1 MGLGGAGFP
10 THVKLRIPPDKN
22 VDTLIVNAAECEPY
36 ITVDYRECLENSWD
50 ILSSIYTLK
59 ELFGFKRV
67 VIAAEDNKPEAFKV
81 LKRIADQDLEDDNVV
96 RLMTLKSKYPQGA
109 EKMMVYSATGRKVP
123 PGKLPADVG
132 CVVMNVA
139 SVAFIARYLKSG
151 KPLVSRSL
159 TVDGSAIA
167 GFKAEPGKIITGGPM
182 MGLAVINTDIPV
194 LKQNNA
200 ILAFA
205 DDASKVKKERDC
217 IRCGRC
223 AAACPLSLMPTLI
236 ERYTKAKDVERLE
249 KIGVNVCMECGSCA
263 YSCPAA
269 KPLVQYMRLAK
280 QLLREEKSKNA

>member
-1 MGLGGAGFP
+1 
-10 THVKLRIPPDKN
+10 
-22 VDTLIVNAAECEPY
+22 
-36 ITVDYRECLENSWD
+36 
-50 ILSSIYTLK
+50 
-59 ELFGFKRV
+59 
-67 VIAAEDNKPEAFKV
+67 
-81 LKRIADQDLEDDNVV
+81 
-96 RLMTLKSKYPQGA
+96 
-109 EKMMVYSATGRKVP
+109 
-123 PGKLPADVG
+123 
-132 CVVMNVA
+132 
-139 SVAFIARYLKSG
+139 
-151 KPLVSRSL
+151 
-159 TVDGSAIA
+159 
-167 GFKAEPGKIITGGPM
+167 M
-182 MGLAVINTDIPV
+182 MGLAVVNTDIPV

-236 ERYTKAKDVERLE
+236 ERYTDVERLE

>member
-1 MGLGGAGFP
+1 
-10 THVKLRIPPDKN
+10 
-22 VDTLIVNAAECEPY
+22 
-36 ITVDYRECLENSWD
+36 
-50 ILSSIYTLK
+50 
-59 ELFGFKRV
+59 
-67 VIAAEDNKPEAFKV
+67 
-81 LKRIADQDLEDDNVV
+81 
-96 RLMTLKSKYPQGA
+96 
-109 EKMMVYSATGRKVP
+109 
-123 PGKLPADVG
+123 
-132 CVVMNVA
+132 MNVA

-167 GFKAEPGKIITGGPM
+167 EPKNVRVPIGMNVGEIIDFCGGFKAEPGKIITGGPM